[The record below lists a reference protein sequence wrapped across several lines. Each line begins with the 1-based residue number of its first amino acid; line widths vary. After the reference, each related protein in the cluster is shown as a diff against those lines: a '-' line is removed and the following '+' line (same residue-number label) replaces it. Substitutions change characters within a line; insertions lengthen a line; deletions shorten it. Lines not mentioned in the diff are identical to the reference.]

1 MDLIITVPVSMV
13 LISVGCP
20 SRINA
25 VAGDVTSGAM
35 LQAIVNMIIVEQ
47 IVLVP
52 IVEVGLLHLLATT
65 FSVSLALTRLQPS
78 SGTPPTHSG
87 MAKAVT
93 VTVGVARTLVCLGF
107 GRYCLRSLLLTLNF
121 ACASQL
127 GLTTTKL
134 ASNSLNSMCFSC
146 IQLSSAFCNS
156 TFTIW

>member
-1 MDLIITVPVSMV
+1 MDFLITVPVLMV

-20 SRINA
+20 SRISA

-35 LQAIVNMIIVEQ
+35 LQAFVNMVIVQQ

-52 IVEVGLLHLLATT
+52 IMEVGLLHSLAVIFT
-65 FSVSLALTRLQPS
+65 VSLALTRLQPS

-93 VTVGVARTLVCLGF
+93 VTVGVARILVCHGF
-107 GRYCLRSLLLTLNF
+107 GRHCPRSLLLTLNF
-121 ACASQL
+121 ACASQV
-127 GLTTTKL
+127 GLTKTKL

-146 IQLSSAFCNS
+146 IQTTCLNYL
-156 TFTIW
+156 